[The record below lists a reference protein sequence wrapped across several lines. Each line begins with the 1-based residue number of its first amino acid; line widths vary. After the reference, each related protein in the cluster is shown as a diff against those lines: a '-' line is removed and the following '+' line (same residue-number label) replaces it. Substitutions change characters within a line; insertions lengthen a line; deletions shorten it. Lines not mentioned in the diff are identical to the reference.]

1 MPLTTA
7 TLTGP
12 ARLKSV
18 PFEEGPIVS
27 SHHGAGTPSGIDGL
41 RRALAAPPRRT
52 AGAHRQRVAAIVTA
66 GGLLFAACSGSATS
80 VAPTAAPSSVAAI
93 APIDSTAAGG
103 GGATSPAASAA
114 PAATPTPSPVPLVVY
129 SAQGY
134 DSAMTKAFQA
144 ATGIPVQLVDDSTG
158 PLLVKVQAEK
168 SNPRWDVLWVDG
180 DEAFA
185 SLDQQDYLVKG
196 YEPSVTFNALG
207 SSLIPTDK
215 SYVPTGVT
223 MAGTVVYSS
232 KNVTAPPTTWND
244 LLSPTWK
251 GQVGMN
257 DPAVSGPTYPFVAG
271 LFNYLGGVSQG
282 EAFLQQ
288 LKVNGLKVN
297 QTNGDTLHAL
307 EGGQIKIALIQS
319 SAGIGAE
326 AKDPSL
332 KTGFISPS
340 TPIPSVIGI
349 DAKASPQAIAE
360 AEQFA
365 AFVLSAQGQS
375 VMESGDPSGDSLYWP
390 VVDGVQ
396 PLSQLPALS
405 SVPAR
410 PIDPV
415 LWGSRE
421 NAINT
426 WFTDNIVQ

>member
-1 MPLTTA
+1 M
-7 TLTGP
+7 
-12 ARLKSV
+12 
-18 PFEEGPIVS
+18 S
-27 SHHGAGTPSGIDGL
+27 SHRGFGASSGRDGL
-41 RRALAAPPRRT
+41 RRALAVWPGRP
-52 AGAHRQRVAAIVTA
+52 AGASGRRVAAIVAA
-66 GGLLFAACSGSATS
+66 GAVVFAACSGTVTNPAS
-80 VAPTAAPSSVAAI
+80 TAAPPSIATVA
-93 APIDSTAAGG
+93 PAATGG
-103 GGATSPAASAA
+103 GSLAAAAASVA
-114 PAATPTPSPVPLVVY
+114 PAATPTPAPVPLVVY

-185 SLDQQDYLVKG
+185 SLDQQGYLVKG
-196 YEPSVTFNALG
+196 YEPSVAFNALG
-207 SSLIPTDK
+207 SSLIPSDR

-232 KNVTAPPTTWND
+232 KNVSAPPTSWNA
-244 LLSPTWK
+244 LLSPAWK

-257 DPAVSGPTYPFVAG
+257 APAVSGPTYPFVAG

-282 EAFLQQ
+282 EAFLQK
-288 LKVNGLKVN
+288 LKANGLKVN

-307 EGGQIKIALIQS
+307 EGEQIRIALIQS

-332 KTGFISPS
+332 KTAFISPV

-365 AFVLSAQGQS
+365 AFVLSAPGQS

-390 VVDGVQ
+390 VVEGVQ
-396 PLSQLPALS
+396 PLPQLPALS

-410 PIDPV
+410 PIDPAQ
-415 LWGSRE
+415 WGSRE

-426 WFTDNIVQ
+426 WFTDNVAQ

>member
-1 MPLTTA
+1 ML
-7 TLTGP
+7 
-12 ARLKSV
+12 
-18 PFEEGPIVS
+18 
-27 SHHGAGTPSGIDGL
+27 
-41 RRALAAPPRRT
+41 
-52 AGAHRQRVAAIVTA
+52 AHRGFGASSGRERLRHTLASRPEHVTGARRGRVAAIVAA
-66 GGLLFAACSGSATS
+66 GAVIFAACSGTVSNA
-80 VAPTAAPSSVAAI
+80 APTAAPPSIAAV
-93 APIDSTAAGG
+93 
-103 GGATSPAASAA
+103 A
-114 PAATPTPSPVPLVVY
+114 PAAAAAGASAVTNAGAAPVATATPSPVPLVVY

-168 SNPRWDVLWVDG
+168 NNPKWDVLWVDG

-185 SLDQQDYLVKG
+185 SLDQQGYLVKG
-196 YEPSVTFNALG
+196 YEPSVAFNSLG
-207 SSLIPTDK
+207 SSLIPADR

-232 KNVTAPPTTWND
+232 KTVSSPPTSWNA

-282 EAFLQQ
+282 EAFLEK
-288 LKVNGLKVN
+288 LKANGLKVN

-307 EGGQIKIALIQS
+307 EGGQIRIALIQS

-332 KTGFISPS
+332 KTAFINPA

-349 DAKASPQAIAE
+349 DARTSPQAIAE

-375 VMESGDPSGDSLYWP
+375 VMQSGDPGGDSLFWP
-390 VVDGVQ
+390 VVNGIQ
-396 PLSQLPALS
+396 PLSQLPPLS

-421 NAINT
+421 NAINA
-426 WFTDNIVQ
+426 WFTNNIVQ

>member
-1 MPLTTA
+1 M
-7 TLTGP
+7 
-12 ARLKSV
+12 
-18 PFEEGPIVS
+18 
-27 SHHGAGTPSGIDGL
+27 
-41 RRALAAPPRRT
+41 
-52 AGAHRQRVAAIVTA
+52 RVAAIVAA
-66 GGLLFAACSGSATS
+66 GVVLFAACSGTVSNA
-80 VAPTAAPSSVAAI
+80 APTAAPPSIAAVAPA
-93 APIDSTAAGG
+93 TMAGG
-103 GGATSPAASAA
+103 AAASAV
-114 PAATPTPSPVPLVVY
+114 PVATPTPSPVPLVVY

-168 SNPRWDVLWVDG
+168 SNPKWDVLWVDG

-185 SLDQQDYLVKG
+185 SLDQQGYLVKG
-196 YEPSVTFNALG
+196 YEPSVAFSSLG
-207 SSLIPTDK
+207 SSLIPGDR

-232 KNVTAPPTTWND
+232 RTVSSPPTSWND
-244 LLSPTWK
+244 LLSPSWK

-282 EAFLQQ
+282 EAFLEK
-288 LKVNGLKVN
+288 LKANGLKVN

-307 EGGQIKIALIQS
+307 EGGQIRIALIQS

-332 KTGFISPS
+332 KTAFINPA

-349 DAKASPQAIAE
+349 DARTSPQAIAE

-375 VMESGDPSGDSLYWP
+375 VMQSGDPGGDSLYWP
-390 VVDGVQ
+390 VVNGIQ
-396 PLSQLPALS
+396 PLSQLPPLS

-426 WFTDNIVQ
+426 WFTNNIVQ

>member
-1 MPLTTA
+1 MSFHRSGGTSPRRRVLA
-7 TLTGP
+7 GSAPDAPGQGVQWMVASSAARGP
-12 ARLKSV
+12 ARR
-18 PFEEGPIVS
+18 
-27 SHHGAGTPSGIDGL
+27 
-41 RRALAAPPRRT
+41 RRA
-52 AGAHRQRVAAIVTA
+52 AGIAAIVGSGALVFA
-66 GGLLFAACSGSATS
+66 GCSGTIATPPPATPAVAASTSA
-80 VAPTAAPSSVAAI
+80 AAAPAS
-93 APIDSTAAGG
+93 PAG
-103 GGATSPAASAA
+103 AAASASPIQSA
-114 PAATPTPSPVPLVVY
+114 AAVATATPAPVPLVVY

-158 PLLVKVQAEK
+158 PLLVKIQAEK
-168 SNPRWDVLWVDG
+168 NNPKWDLLWVDG

-185 SLDQQDYLVKG
+185 SLDQQNYLVKG
-196 YEPSVTFNALG
+196 YEPSVSFNSLG
-207 SSLIPTDK
+207 SSLIPADK

-232 KNVTAPPTTWND
+232 RNVSSPPTSWNA
-244 LLSPTWK
+244 LLSPSWK
-251 GQVGMN
+251 GLVGMN

-282 EAFLQQ
+282 ETFLQK
-288 LKVNGLKVN
+288 LKANGLKIN

-307 EGGQIKIALIQS
+307 EGGQIRIALIQS

-332 KTGFISPS
+332 RTAFINPA

-375 VMESGDPSGDSLYWP
+375 VMQSGDPSGDSLYWP
-390 VVDGVQ
+390 IVNGVQ
-396 PLSQLPALS
+396 PLAQLPPLS
-405 SVPAR
+405 SVPAK
-410 PIDPV
+410 PIDPA

-426 WFTDNIVQ
+426 WFTNNIVQ

>member
-1 MPLTTA
+1 MSDHQGLGA
-7 TLTGP
+7 
-12 ARLKSV
+12 
-18 PFEEGPIVS
+18 PFGRY
-27 SHHGAGTPSGIDGL
+27 GL
-41 RRALAAPPRRT
+41 RRAFVARHAPA
-52 AGAHRQRVAAIVTA
+52 AGAPGRRVAAIVA
-66 GGLLFAACSGSATS
+66 GGAIIFAACSGTVSNA
-80 VAPTAAPSSVAAI
+80 APTAAPPSIAAT
-93 APIDSTAAGG
+93 APAAAAG
-103 GGATSPAASAA
+103 ASAA
-114 PAATPTPSPVPLVVY
+114 AANATVAPLATATPSPVPLVVY

-168 SNPRWDVLWVDG
+168 NNPKWDVLWVDG

-185 SLDQQDYLVKG
+185 SLDQQNYLVKG
-196 YEPSVTFNALG
+196 YEPSATFNSLG

-223 MAGTVVYSS
+223 MAGTLVYSS
-232 KNVTAPPTTWND
+232 KTVSSPPTSWNA

-271 LFNYLGGVSQG
+271 LFNYLGGVAQG
-282 EAFLQQ
+282 EAFLQK
-288 LKVNGLKVN
+288 LKANGLKVN

-307 EGGQIKIALIQS
+307 EGGQIRIALIQS

-332 KTGFISPS
+332 KTAFINPA

-375 VMESGDPSGDSLYWP
+375 VMQSGDPSGDSLYWP

-396 PLSQLPALS
+396 PLPALPPLS

-410 PIDPV
+410 PIDPA

-426 WFTDNIVQ
+426 WFTNNIVP

>member
-1 MPLTTA
+1 M
-7 TLTGP
+7 
-12 ARLKSV
+12 
-18 PFEEGPIVS
+18 S
-27 SHHGAGTPSGIDGL
+27 SHRGFGTASGRDRL
-41 RRALAAPPRRT
+41 RRALAVWPERA
-52 AGAHRQRVAAIVTA
+52 AGAPGRRVAAIVAA
-66 GGLLFAACSGSATS
+66 GAVVFAACSGTVSNPTL
-80 VAPTAAPSSVAAI
+80 TAAPPSSAAVAPA
-93 APIDSTAAGG
+93 AAAGG
-103 GGATSPAASAA
+103 AAATAGATVA
-114 PAATPTPSPVPLVVY
+114 PLATATPSPVPLVVY

-168 SNPRWDVLWVDG
+168 NNPKWDVLWVDG

-185 SLDQQDYLVKG
+185 SLDQQNYLVKG
-196 YEPSVTFNALG
+196 YEPGVAFNSLG
-207 SSLIPTDK
+207 SSLIPSDK

-223 MAGTVVYSS
+223 MAGTLVYSS
-232 KNVTAPPTTWND
+232 KTVSSPPTSWNA

-282 EAFLQQ
+282 EAFLQK
-288 LKVNGLKVN
+288 LKANGLKVN

-307 EGGQIKIALIQS
+307 EGGQIRIALIQS

-326 AKDPSL
+326 AKDKSL
-332 KTGFISPS
+332 KTAFINPA

-375 VMESGDPSGDSLYWP
+375 VMQSGDPSGDSLYWP
-390 VVDGVQ
+390 VVNGIQ
-396 PLSQLPALS
+396 PLSALPPLS

-426 WFTDNIVQ
+426 WFTNNIVQ

>member
-1 MPLTTA
+1 VWLHRS
-7 TLTGP
+7 G
-12 ARLKSV
+12 
-18 PFEEGPIVS
+18 
-27 SHHGAGTPSGIDGL
+27 GTQ
-41 RRALAAPPRRT
+41 PRRPKV
-52 AGAHRQRVAAIVTA
+52 AGNAPDAPLQGGQRR
-66 GGLLFAACSGSATS
+66 
-80 VAPTAAPSSVAAI
+80 
-93 APIDSTAAGG
+93 
-103 GGATSPAASAA
+103 PAASAA
-114 PAATPTPSPVPLVVY
+114 HEPDRRRRAAKIAAIVGSGALVFAGCSATIATPPPATAAPAAPTSAVAAASQAAGGASAAPAQSVAAAAPPTQAPVPLVVY

-168 SNPRWDVLWVDG
+168 NNPKWDVLWVDG

-185 SLDQQDYLVKG
+185 SLDQQNYLVKG
-196 YEPSVTFNALG
+196 YEPGVSFNSLG
-207 SSLIPTDK
+207 MSLIPADK

-232 KNVTAPPTTWND
+232 KTVSSPPASWNA
-244 LLSPTWK
+244 LLSPSWK
-251 GQVGMN
+251 GLVGMN

-282 EAFLQQ
+282 ETFLQK
-288 LKVNGLKVN
+288 LKANGLQIN

-307 EGGQIKIALIQS
+307 EGGQIRIALIQS

-332 KTGFISPS
+332 KTAFINPA

-375 VMESGDPSGDSLYWP
+375 VMQSGDPSGDSLYWP
-390 VVDGVQ
+390 IVNGVQ
-396 PLSQLPALS
+396 PLPELPPLS
-405 SVPAR
+405 SVPAK
-410 PIDPV
+410 PIDPA

-426 WFTDNIVQ
+426 WFTSNIVQ